1 MARQAKE
8 LINKLR
14 QEIGP
19 DLDGM
24 IARLGAILGSMTAR
38 VGAVRVTNA
47 KIMCYLKV
55 PNA

>member
-24 IARLGAILGSMTAR
+24 IARLGAILGSMIAR
-38 VGAVRVTNA
+38 VGAVRVKNA